1 MTMVSIVKRK
11 KGRRFYFYLKHNSG
25 TRQKEAYIGTKIPKD
40 VHKIKVNFLLEFY
53 RKEWIPKLEAI
64 QKQYFLEQSHTPKNI
79 LTDNLDRFAIH
90 FTYNTQRIEGSTMTF
105 GETADLLVSGIP
117 PLKRPEHER
126 HEAQMHREIFLNAI
140 KSTKKPTLKTILR
153 WHDRIFSG
161 TDHINAGILRK
172 YPVGI
177 RGSRAEFPLWED
189 VPEELA
195 RFFSWYTKSNT
206 LNPVELA
213 AMAHYRLVSIHPFG
227 DGNGRMSRLLM
238 NLILYQNRYPMF
250 IVNMADRR
258 SYHRSLE
265 RSNLADNPV
274 FFLQWFM
281 KRYIRDNSKYLKA

>member
-1 MTMVSIVKRK
+1 MVSIVKRK
-11 KGRRFYFYLKHNSG
+11 KGKRFYFYLKHNSG
-25 TRQKEAYIGTKIPKD
+25 TRQKEAYLGTKLPQD
-40 VHKIKVNFLLEFY
+40 AHKIKVNFLLEFY
-53 RKEWIPKLEAI
+53 REEWIPKLERI
-64 QKQYFLEQSHTPKNI
+64 HKQYSLEQSRTPKKI
-79 LTDNLDRFAIH
+79 LADNLDRFAIH

-126 HEAQMHREIFLNAI
+126 QEAQMHREVFLNALT
-140 KSTKKPTLKTILR
+140 SKKRPTLKTIQR
-153 WHDRIFSG
+153 WHEKIFSG
-161 TDHINAGILRK
+161 TDHANAGTLRK

-189 VPEELA
+189 VPDELDG
-195 RFFSWYTKSNT
+195 FFRWYNKNKT
-206 LNPVELA
+206 LNSAELA
-213 AMAHYRLVSIHPFG
+213 AMAHYLLVSIHPFG

-238 NLILYQNRYPMF
+238 NLILYQNSYPMF
-250 IVNMADRR
+250 IVRMADRN

-281 KRYIRDNSKYLKA
+281 KRYIRDNSKYLKT